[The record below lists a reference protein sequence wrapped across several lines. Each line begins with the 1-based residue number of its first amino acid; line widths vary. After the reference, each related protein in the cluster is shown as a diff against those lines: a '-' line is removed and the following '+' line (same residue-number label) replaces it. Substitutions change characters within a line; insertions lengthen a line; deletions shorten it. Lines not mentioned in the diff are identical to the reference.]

1 MAFFRFGSGQQGDR
15 VDGEPD
21 SIENVRRRAR
31 HRLIG
36 ATVLVIASVAGL
48 PLLFSNQPRPIPVDI
63 PIEIP
68 DRNQPPA
75 LPNAKPQPAV
85 SLGGSLSQG
94 EESVASG
101 TPASAAAPAVKLAEP
116 APVAPPVAASGK
128 RVTEPKDTATAKPV
142 EPVVHPREPDKAAK
156 PSVKPTVKPAPE
168 EPKPKP
174 VVVPEVKPP
183 KPVVPS
189 DADRAQALLEG
200 KTAVLPEQ
208 PVGATDAGPRWI
220 VQVGAF
226 ADPVKA
232 REARAK
238 LESAG
243 LKTYTHVAQT
253 ADGPRTRVR
262 VGPFKSRAEADN
274 VAARAKQLSLGAAV
288 LSL

>member
-1 MAFFRFGSGQQGDR
+1 
-15 VDGEPD
+15 
-21 SIENVRRRAR
+21 
-31 HRLIG
+31 
-36 ATVLVIASVAGL
+36 VLVVASVAGL
-48 PLLFSNQPRPIPVDI
+48 PMLFGNQPRPIPVDI

-75 LPNAKPQPAV
+75 LPHAKPQPAV
-85 SLGGSLSQG
+85 SLGGSLSHG

-101 TPASAAAPAVKLAEP
+101 TPAPAVPATAPAAVAAAVVAPAVAVSAKVVEPKDAALVKPAEP
-116 APVAPPVAASGK
+116 AAA
-128 RVTEPKDTATAKPV
+128 
-142 EPVVHPREPDKAAK
+142 HPRESDKAAK
-156 PSVKPTVKPAPE
+156 PSAKPVGKATPDE
-168 EPKPKP
+168 SKPKSA
-174 VVVPEVKPP
+174 VVEAKPP
-183 KPVVPS
+183 KPAAPS

-200 KTAVLPEQ
+200 KSVPTPE
-208 PVGATDAGPRWI
+208 PAAADAGARWI

-238 LESAG
+238 LEGAG

-262 VGPFKSRAEADN
+262 MGPFKLRAEADKA
-274 VAARAKQLSLGAAV
+274 AARAKQLSLGAAV

>member
-15 VDGEPD
+15 ADGEPD

-36 ATVLVIASVAGL
+36 ATVLVVASVAGL
-48 PLLFSNQPRPIPVDI
+48 PMLFGNQPRPIPVDI

-94 EESVASG
+94 EEPVASS
-101 TPASAAAPAVKLAEP
+101 TPTPVA
-116 APVAPPVAASGK
+116 APVAVAPMPKASAPAAVAAAVVAPAKVAESK
-128 RVTEPKDTATAKPV
+128 DTVAAKPAKPTEPLAHSRDS
-142 EPVVHPREPDKAAK
+142 DKAAQPSAK
-156 PSVKPTVKPAPE
+156 PASKPAPD
-168 EPKPKP
+168 EPKPLKSAA
-174 VVVPEVKPP
+174 
-183 KPVVPS
+183 PS

-200 KTAVLPEQ
+200 KSVPAPE
-208 PVGATDAGPRWI
+208 AAAADAGARWI

-238 LESAG
+238 LEGAG

-262 VGPFKSRAEADN
+262 MGPFKSRAEADK
-274 VAARAKQLSLGAAV
+274 AATRAKQLSLGAAV